1 MGKVTKSYLSYDSDV
16 KMEIIDTYFDSL
28 ELPPIKLE
36 FDFYSLLKLENFS
49 SNLFEVFGSNVI
61 KNPNGFKGFN
71 NQIKN
76 WNIFDC
82 KILNDGMYQNCDLSL
97 DNIIDIKST
106 YVLQGLNYTDYKT
119 MLKDSKF
126 TQNIILTFNLFNPES
141 KAMKIEHSKF
151 LAHKLVQ
158 KNFIKI
164 YLNKPELN
172 ARYRFA
178 YSEKMFKSG
187 YSGFSRVSQNG
198 NNYPKQADYIIFKK
212 KFSYLKYPFES
223 KCINYGENND
233 NLFYSLSKDHCIR
246 QCVRY
251 HCESILN
258 CSCLFLDK
266 NIYQIYQI
274 DFGFNNLNHCQI
286 RDQNLKSIKFN
297 FTEKCNTLCP
307 IDCETEEYFMV
318 NRDYVS
324 EEELKS
330 NSSIYSLSWD
340 DSKPYINYNEMPVLT
355 FSAYFCY
362 IGGLF
367 GMWFGISANRLL
379 KKIEDNYLIYFRTIV
394 HYSLVFYYILL
405 EFLLITKV
413 KFQAFL

>member
-1 MGKVTKSYLSYDSDV
+1 MVKVTKNYLNYDSEV

-49 SNLFEVFGSNVI
+49 SNLIEVFGSNVI
-61 KNPNGFKGFN
+61 KNPNGFKRFH

-82 KILNDGMYQNCDLSL
+82 KILNDGVYQDCNLSL
-97 DNIIDIKST
+97 DNIIDIKFLS
-106 YVLQGLNYTDYKT
+106 YGNYLNYPDYKT
-119 MLKDSKF
+119 ILKDSRF
-126 TQNIILTFNLFNPES
+126 ERNIFLTFNLFNPES
-141 KAMKIEHSKF
+141 KAMKNSSKF

-178 YSEKMFKSG
+178 YSEKLFKP
-187 YSGFSRVSQNG
+187 GFSSFSYALKSVR
-198 NNYPKQADYIIFKK
+198 NYPKQADYIIFKK
-212 KFSYLKYPFES
+212 KFSYLKHPFES
-223 KCINYGENND
+223 KCIIYGENNNY

-246 QCVRY
+246 QCFRY
-251 HCESILN
+251 HCESMFN
-258 CSCLFLDK
+258 CSCLLLD
-266 NIYQIYQI
+266 NNMYQI
-274 DFGFNNLNHCQI
+274 DYGFNNLNNCQNI
-286 RDQNLKSIKFN
+286 DQSSKFI

-307 IDCETEEYFMV
+307 IDCETEENFMV
-318 NRDYVS
+318 NRDYVV
-324 EEELKS
+324 EEKLES
-330 NSSIYSLSWD
+330 NSSIYSFSWD
-340 DSKPYINYNEMPVLT
+340 DSNPYIKYNEIPVLT
-355 FSAYFCY
+355 FRAYLCY

-367 GMWFGISANRLL
+367 GMWFGFSANKLL

-405 EFLLITKV
+405 ELLLIAKA
-413 KFQAFL
+413 KFRAFL